1 MIIFYDTSALMEEY
15 EFDCTFTNV
24 ISAITIQELEE
35 LKYKYSKDRIKLSQ
49 VQHALSL
56 IANEVKGEDN
66 LRIVNY
72 RHGLEYKYFIYKN
85 KMPDTND
92 SKIIYDAYRLNKTT
106 NTKVHFTTNDLAQ
119 SVFADRIGDL
129 IVDYGSVKR
138 ELSKDQ
144 TNNNGWVHI
153 VSTTDTIN
161 SCIDNAKNP
170 FDLQQNEYINFYNTN
185 TNSNN
190 IYCWNGYSY
199 SNLEY
204 KDIHSHFMGDI
215 KPRNDEQK
223 MLFNLLQNYDIKVK
237 TVLGKFGSGK
247 TYIMLAHA
255 IDMVQRGKFDKI
267 VFIRN
272 NIQVKDTKD
281 IGSLPGSEF
290 DKTLPYLMPIADH
303 VGGMDGLLDLIDNH
317 IIEPVHL
324 GFIRGRD
331 FKRSIIFCDECEN
344 LTKQHIQLILGRAA
358 EGSQVWFAGD
368 LKQTDNITFEKNSGL
383 IALIDKLRGHPLFG
397 MVRLVKSERSEIA
410 QLADELD

>member
-35 LKYKYSKDRIKLSQ
+35 LKYKYSKDRVKLSQ

-56 IANEVKGEDN
+56 IADEIEGGSHLKV
-66 LRIVNY
+66 VNY
-72 RHGLEYKYFIYKN
+72 RHGIEYKYFIYKN
-85 KMPDTND
+85 KIPDTND
-92 SKIIYDAYRLNKTT
+92 SKIIYDAYCFNKTT
-106 NTKVHFTTNDLAQ
+106 NVTVHFTTNDLAQ
-119 SVFADRIGDL
+119 SVFADRIDDL

-161 SCIDNAKNP
+161 SCVNNAKNP

-267 VFIRN
+267 VFVRN

-281 IGSLPGSEF
+281 IGSLPG
-290 DKTLPYLMPIADH
+290 
-303 VGGMDGLLDLIDNH
+303 LI
-317 IIEPVHL
+317 
-324 GFIRGRD
+324 
-331 FKRSIIFCDECEN
+331 
-344 LTKQHIQLILGRAA
+344 
-358 EGSQVWFAGD
+358 
-368 LKQTDNITFEKNSGL
+368 
-383 IALIDKLRGHPLFG
+383 
-397 MVRLVKSERSEIA
+397 
-410 QLADELD
+410 

>member
-15 EFDCTFTNV
+15 EFDCTFTNA
-24 ISAITIQELEE
+24 ISTITIQELEE

-56 IANEVKGEDN
+56 IANEVEIGGHLK
-66 LRIVNY
+66 IVNY
-72 RHGLEYKYFIYKN
+72 RHDLGYKYFIYKN

-106 NTKVHFTTNDLAQ
+106 NHKIHFTTNDLAQ
-119 SVFADRIGDL
+119 SVFASRINNFD
-129 IVDYGSVKR
+129 VDYGTVRR
-138 ELSKDQ
+138 ELDKDQ
-144 TNNNGWVHI
+144 TSNNGWVYI
-153 VSTTDTIN
+153 VSTTDSIN
-161 SCIDNAKNP
+161 SCVDNAKNP

-223 MLFNLLQNYDIKVK
+223 MLFNLLQNYNIKVK

-267 VFIRN
+267 VFVRN

-281 IGSLPGSEF
+281 IGSLPG
-290 DKTLPYLMPIADH
+290 
-303 VGGMDGLLDLIDNH
+303 LI
-317 IIEPVHL
+317 
-324 GFIRGRD
+324 
-331 FKRSIIFCDECEN
+331 
-344 LTKQHIQLILGRAA
+344 
-358 EGSQVWFAGD
+358 
-368 LKQTDNITFEKNSGL
+368 
-383 IALIDKLRGHPLFG
+383 
-397 MVRLVKSERSEIA
+397 
-410 QLADELD
+410 